1 MTSSTSNAK
10 AQEDLTKRAVPDLG
24 GAGAEG
30 VDRAR
35 EIFRWAES
43 EALSLHAWYLAE
55 KKGKALA
62 SKITRVFSIVMLTL
76 GASFPTLAL
85 LTDKWVRP
93 EWGYIALAAGGGAV
107 VLDRTFGF
115 SASWTRYM
123 TTAAALGRSIA
134 KVQAEWILWRAKGSD
149 DLEVLIGEV
158 IAPFFDEVNEI
169 VEIETGE
176 WASVFGENLS
186 ELHSALA
193 DPKA

>member
-1 MTSSTSNAK
+1 
-10 AQEDLTKRAVPDLG
+10 
-24 GAGAEG
+24 
-30 VDRAR
+30 
-35 EIFRWAES
+35 
-43 EALSLHAWYLAE
+43 
-55 KKGKALA
+55 
-62 SKITRVFSIVMLTL
+62 
-76 GASFPTLAL
+76 
-85 LTDKWVRP
+85 
-93 EWGYIALAAGGGAV
+93 
-107 VLDRTFGF
+107 
-115 SASWTRYM
+115 M